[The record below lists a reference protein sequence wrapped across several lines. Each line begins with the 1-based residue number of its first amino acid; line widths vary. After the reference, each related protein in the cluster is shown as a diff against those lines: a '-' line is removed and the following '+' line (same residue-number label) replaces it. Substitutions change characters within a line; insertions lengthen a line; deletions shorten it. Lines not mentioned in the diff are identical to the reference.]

1 MKNPYEKYRD
11 QSITTLTQ
19 GEMVVKLYEEIINQ
33 LNKAK
38 IAISQKDYNTSNN
51 SLKKAQ
57 DILNHLDSTLN
68 FKYEISNNLSSLYL
82 FFIQELIS
90 ANIKK
95 DVTIIDSIIPLI
107 VELKDVFA
115 QGEKNNRIQ
124 NNKN

>member
-1 MKNPYEKYRD
+1 
-11 QSITTLTQ
+11 
-19 GEMVVKLYEEIINQ
+19 MVVKLYEEIINQ

-38 IAISQKDYNTSNN
+38 IAINQKDYNTSNN

-68 FKYEISNNLSSLYL
+68 FKYEISKNLSSLYL